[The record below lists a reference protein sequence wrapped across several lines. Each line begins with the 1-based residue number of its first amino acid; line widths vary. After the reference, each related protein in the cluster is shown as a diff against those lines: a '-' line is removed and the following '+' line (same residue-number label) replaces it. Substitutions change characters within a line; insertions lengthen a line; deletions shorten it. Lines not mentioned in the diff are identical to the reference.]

1 MGATASVSA
10 VPGRRVLLGVTGGIA
25 AYKTPE
31 LVRRLRER
39 GAEVRVVMTASAGAF
54 IGALSLQAVSGH
66 PVRSDLLDA
75 DAEAGMGHIELARW
89 ADLVLIAPATADRI
103 ARLAAGLAD
112 DLLGA
117 LVLATDAAIAIA
129 PAMNHRMWRHPAT
142 QENLSR
148 LMKRGVSVLG
158 PGIGAQ
164 ACGDDGPGRML
175 EPDALAELLLPST
188 AQATSRPLHGRHVLL
203 TVGPTRE
210 PLDPVRFIGN
220 RSSGRMGFALAEAM
234 VGLGASVEMVAGPT
248 ALSPP
253 AGLAVT
259 PVETAAQMYDA
270 VMERIAR
277 CDLFI
282 GAAAVADYRPAEP
295 APSKLKKT
303 NEQLTLELVRN
314 PDIVQSVAALVGR
327 PFTVGFAAET
337 DQLEAHARG
346 KLETKRLDMVA
357 ANLVAAGRGGFEDEN
372 NALLVL
378 WDGGR
383 RSLPMMPKTRLAMA
397 LAELIAERYAASTP
411 D

>member
-1 MGATASVSA
+1 
-10 VPGRRVLLGVTGGIA
+10 
-25 AYKTPE
+25 
-31 LVRRLRER
+31 
-39 GAEVRVVMTASAGAF
+39 
-54 IGALSLQAVSGH
+54 
-66 PVRSDLLDA
+66 
-75 DAEAGMGHIELARW
+75 
-89 ADLVLIAPATADRI
+89 
-103 ARLAAGLAD
+103 
-112 DLLGA
+112 
-117 LVLATDAAIAIA
+117 
-129 PAMNHRMWRHPAT
+129 
-142 QENLSR
+142 
-148 LMKRGVSVLG
+148 
-158 PGIGAQ
+158 
-164 ACGDDGPGRML
+164 
-175 EPDALAELLLPST
+175 
-188 AQATSRPLHGRHVLL
+188 
-203 TVGPTRE
+203 VGPTRE

-253 AGLAVT
+253 AGLTMT
-259 PVETAAQMYDA
+259 PVETAAQTYDA

-314 PDIVQSVAALVGR
+314 PDIVQSVAALPDR

-337 DQLEAHARG
+337 DQLDAHARG
-346 KLETKRLDMVA
+346 KLETKRLDMIA
-357 ANLVAAGRGGFEDEN
+357 ANLVAAGRGGFEDES

-378 WDGGR
+378 WDGGG
-383 RSLPMMPKTRLAMA
+383 RSLPMMPKTRLARV

>member
-188 AQATSRPLHGRHVLL
+188 AQAASRPLHGRHVLL

>member
-1 MGATASVSA
+1 VGATASVSA

-39 GAEVRVVMTASAGAF
+39 GADVRVVMTASAGAF

-314 PDIVQSVAALVGR
+314 PDIVQSVAALPDR

-378 WDGGR
+378 WDGGG
-383 RSLPMMPKTRLAMA
+383 RSLPMMPKTRLARV

>member
-10 VPGRRVLLGVTGGIA
+10 VPGRCVLLGVTGGIA

-378 WDGGR
+378 WDGGG

>member
-1 MGATASVSA
+1 VNA
-10 VPGRRVLLGVTGGIA
+10 VAGRRILLGVTGGIA
-25 AYKTPE
+25 AYKTPD

-39 GAEVRVVMTASAGAF
+39 GADVRVVMTASAGAF
-54 IGALSLQAVSGH
+54 IGELSLQAVSGN
-66 PVRSDLLDA
+66 PVRSGLLDA

-89 ADLVLIAPATADRI
+89 ADQVLIAPATADRI

-129 PAMNHRMWRHPAT
+129 PAMNHRMWDHPAT

-148 LMKRGVSVLG
+148 LTARGVSVLG
-158 PGIGAQ
+158 PGVGAQ
-164 ACGDDGPGRML
+164 ACGDNGPGRML
-175 EPDALAELLLPST
+175 EPDELAELLLSG
-188 AQATSRPLHGRHVLL
+188 AEQATARPLRGQCVLL

-234 VGLGASVEMVAGPT
+234 AGLGASVEVVAGPT
-248 ALSPP
+248 PLPP
-253 AGLAVT
+253 PPGLAT
-259 PVETAAQMYDA
+259 TRVETAAQMYEA
-270 VMERIAR
+270 VMAR
-277 CDLFI
+277 VSHCDLFI
-282 GAAAVADYRPAEP
+282 GTAAVADYRPATP

-303 NEQLTLELVRN
+303 GERLTMELVRN
-314 PDIVQSVAALVGR
+314 PDIVQSVAALPER

-337 DQLEAHARG
+337 DELETHARA

-383 RSLPMMPKTRLAMA
+383 RSLPMMPKPRLAAA
-397 LAELIAERYAASTP
+397 LAELIAERYAASTS

>member
-253 AGLAVT
+253 AGLTVT

>member
-1 MGATASVSA
+1 MNA
-10 VPGRRVLLGVTGGIA
+10 VPGRHLLLGVTGGIA

-66 PVRSDLLDA
+66 PVRGDLLDA

-89 ADLVLIAPATADRI
+89 ADQILIAPATADRI

-117 LVLATDAAIAIA
+117 VVLATDAPIAIA

-148 LMKRGVSVLG
+148 LMDRGVSVLG
-158 PGIGAQ
+158 PGTGAQ

-175 EPDALAELLLPST
+175 EPDALAELLIPNT
-188 AQATSRPLHGRHVLL
+188 VQATPRPLHGRRILL

-234 VGLGASVEMVAGPT
+234 AGLGASVEVIAGPT
-248 ALSPP
+248 AVSPP
-253 AGLAVT
+253 SGLAVT
-259 PVETAAQMYDA
+259 RVETAVQMYDA
-270 VMERIAR
+270 VMARVSDCDVFIA
-277 CDLFI
+277 
-282 GAAAVADYRPAEP
+282 AAAVADYRPAEP
-295 APSKLKKT
+295 APAKLKKVS
-303 NEQLTLELVRN
+303 ERLTLELVRN
-314 PDIVQSVAALVGR
+314 PDIVQSVAALPDR

-337 DQLEAHARG
+337 DQLDAHARG
-346 KLETKRLDMVA
+346 KLETKRLDMIA
-357 ANLVAAGRGGFEDEN
+357 ANLVAAGRGGFEDES

-378 WDGGR
+378 WDGGG